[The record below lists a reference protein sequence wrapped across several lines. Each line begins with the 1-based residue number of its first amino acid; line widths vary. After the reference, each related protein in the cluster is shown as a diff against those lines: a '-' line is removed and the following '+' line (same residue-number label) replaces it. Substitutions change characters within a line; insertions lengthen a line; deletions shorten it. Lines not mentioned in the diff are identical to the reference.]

1 LERLLDGNGVVPPK
15 WSFDDP
21 AAQDWWS
28 QVSGMYAENV
38 RGEVRAV
45 IGSNL
50 RPGSVWETVELPRL
64 MANPNVT
71 KIVTIDPD
79 NGLETTIFAR

>member
-1 LERLLDGNGVVPPK
+1 MTPPK
-15 WSFDDP
+15 WSFDDA

-28 QVSGMYAENV
+28 RVSQTYAENAW
-38 RGEVRAV
+38 GEVRAV

-64 MANPNVT
+64 MENPNVT
-71 KIVTIDPD
+71 KVVVIDPET
-79 NGLETTIFAR
+79 GTETTVFER